1 MFLVMFSMLIAL
13 TKIDTTYIVGIQ
25 GRYFIPVLSLV
36 FFANIRDKK
45 LQIDSERVLLT
56 VFIIVLSVQCTD
68 IMSNHILTFLFI

>member
-1 MFLVMFSMLIAL
+1 MRASTWTRIGRRTVW
-13 TKIDTTYIVGIQ
+13 GIQ
-25 GRYFIPVLSLV
+25 VRYFIPVLSLA